1 MRLLKLWPGSGPFKR
16 LRSKGV
22 FSASPPM
29 VLAGGF
35 MALILLGAALLSLP
49 FAADKPLGFFTAL
62 FTATSAVTVTGLSI
76 LGADTRL
83 TPFGYA
89 VVAGLVQVG
98 GLGFVTFA
106 VVAAMSLGKKVALQ
120 YQAVALEAFN
130 QTSVSKIRATAFS
143 VFKLSASIEAM
154 GILILT
160 AWWLPDSGFVHALP
174 EAVFHT
180 IMAFNNGGMAL
191 PATDMS
197 RHLGDPITILA
208 TTALIILGGIGFSVL
223 NDVRNKRKWGLLASY
238 TRIILLATLLLN
250 LLGFILIWMLESSNP
265 DTLGALPVHVQALTA
280 WLQSVA
286 SRTAGF
292 HSIDLVH
299 LRDETT
305 LVLMLLMFI
314 GGGSLSTAS
323 GIKVG
328 TFVVLLAAAWSYIR
342 GHREIV
348 LLRRTIAPDVVQK
361 SLALLLVTGAL
372 AFIATLLM
380 CIIEKAPFLDVLFEV
395 ISALSTTGATRDLTA
410 GLSTPSHVLLIVL
423 MFVGRLGP
431 LTLIYSLSTQRA
443 SRVRHPEAH
452 FQVG

>member
-1 MRLLKLWPGSGPFKR
+1 
-16 LRSKGV
+16 
-22 FSASPPM
+22 M

-35 MALILLGAALLSLP
+35 ILFILLGAGLLSLP

-76 LGADTRL
+76 LEPGTEL
-83 TPFGYA
+83 SPFGYG
-89 VVAGLVQVG
+89 VVAALVQIG

-130 QTSVSKIRATAFS
+130 QTSVSKIRSTAFA
-143 VFKLSASIEAM
+143 VFKLTAVIEII
-154 GILILT
+154 GIVILT
-160 AWWLPDSGFVHALP
+160 AWWLPGAGFPDALI
-174 EAVFHT
+174 EALFHT

-191 PATDMS
+191 AATHMS
-197 RHLGDPITILA
+197 RHLSDPITVLV

-223 NDVRNKRKWGLLASY
+223 ADIRNKRKFSLLSSY

-250 LLGFILIWMLESSNP
+250 LFGFVLIWALEHNNP
-265 DTLGALPVHVQALTA
+265 DTLGQMPVPTQALTA

-292 HSIDLVH
+292 QSIDLA
-299 LRDETT
+299 RIQDSTA

-328 TFVVLLAAAWSYIR
+328 TFVVLLAAAWAYIR

-348 LLRRTIAPDVVQK
+348 LFKRTIAPDIVQK
-361 SLALLLVTGAL
+361 SLALLLVTAAL
-372 AFIATLLM
+372 AFTATLLI
-380 CIIEKAPFLDVLFEV
+380 CIFEKAPFLDLAFEV
-395 ISALSTTGATRDLTA
+395 IAALSTTGASRNLTPS
-410 GLSTPSHVLLIVL
+410 LSTPSHTLLIVL

-431 LTLIYSLSTQRA
+431 LTLIYSLSTQRG
-443 SRVRHPEAH
+443 SRVRYPESH

>member
-1 MRLLKLWPGSGPFKR
+1 MRQSKPWSGVESLKR
-16 LRSKGV
+16 LRRRGV

-35 MALILLGAALLSLP
+35 FVLILTGAALLCLP

-76 LGADTRL
+76 LGPDVHL
-83 TPFGYA
+83 SPFGYT
-89 VVAGLVQVG
+89 VVAALVQIG
-98 GLGFVTFA
+98 GLGFVTLA
-106 VVAAMSLGKKVALQ
+106 VVAAMSLGKKVSLQ
-120 YQAVALEAFN
+120 YQAVALEAFD
-130 QTSVSKIRATAFS
+130 QTSVSKVRATAFA
-143 VFKLSASIEAM
+143 VFKLTATIEIM

-160 AWWLPDSGFVHALP
+160 AWWVPTSGFFPALV

-180 IMAFNNGGMAL
+180 VMAFNNGGMAL

-197 RHLGDPITILA
+197 RHLGDPITVLT

-223 NDVRNKRKWGLLASY
+223 NDVRNKRRWSLLTSY
-238 TRIILLATLLLN
+238 TRILLLATLLLN
-250 LLGFILIWMLESSNP
+250 VSGFLLIWLMESNNP
-265 DTLGALPVHVQALTA
+265 DTLRDMSVHAQALTA

-292 HSIDLVH
+292 HSLDLVY

-342 GHREIV
+342 GRREVV
-348 LLRRTIAPDVVQK
+348 LLRRTVSPDVVQK

-372 AFIATLLM
+372 AFIATLLI
-380 CIIEKAPFLDVLFEV
+380 CAIENASFIDVLFEV
-395 ISALSTTGATRDLTA
+395 VSALSTTGATRDLTPV
-410 GLSTPSHVLLIVL
+410 LSTPSQVLLIIL

-431 LTLIYSLSTQRA
+431 LTLIYSLSTQGA

-452 FQVG
+452 FHVG

>member
-1 MRLLKLWPGSGPFKR
+1 MRLLKLWSGVESFKR
-16 LRSKGV
+16 IRRRGV

-35 MALILLGAALLSLP
+35 IVLILLGAGLLCLP

-62 FTATSAVTVTGLSI
+62 FTATSAVTVTGMSI
-76 LGADTRL
+76 LGPDIHLR
-83 TPFGYA
+83 PFGYT
-89 VVAGLVQVG
+89 VVAGLVQIG
-98 GLGFVTFA
+98 GLGFVTLA
-106 VVAAMSLGKKVALQ
+106 VVTAMSLGKKVALQ
-120 YQAVALEAFN
+120 YQAVALEAFD
-130 QTSVSKIRATAFS
+130 QTSVSKIRATAFA
-143 VFKLSASIEAM
+143 VFKLSAAIELM

-160 AWWLPDSGFVHALP
+160 AWWVPVSGFFPALV

-180 IMAFNNGGMAL
+180 VMAFNNGGMAL

-197 RHLGDPITILA
+197 RHLGDPITVLT
-208 TTALIILGGIGFSVL
+208 TTALIIMGGIGFSVL
-223 NDVRNKRKWGLLASY
+223 NDVRRKRKWGLLTSY
-238 TRIILLATLLLN
+238 TRVILIATLLLN
-250 LLGFILIWMLESSNP
+250 VFGFLLIWLMESNNP
-265 DTLGALPVHVQALTA
+265 DTLGSLPLHAQALTA

-292 HSIDLVH
+292 HSLDLVY

-305 LVLMLLMFI
+305 LILMLLMFI

-342 GHREIV
+342 GRREIV
-348 LLRRTIAPDVVQK
+348 LLRRTVSPDVVQK

-372 AFIATLLM
+372 AFIATFVM
-380 CIIEKAPFLDVLFEV
+380 CAIEDARFLDVLFEV
-395 ISALSTTGATRDLTA
+395 VSALSTTGATRDLTPT
-410 GLSTPSHVLLIVL
+410 LSMPSHVLLIVL

-431 LTLIYSLSTQRA
+431 LTLIYSLSTRGA

>member
-1 MRLLKLWPGSGPFKR
+1 MARFNIHPLQAYRQVRRTGQLQ
-16 LRSKGV
+16 
-22 FSASPPM
+22 ASPPA
-29 VLAGGF
+29 VLAGSF
-35 MALILLGAALLSLP
+35 LVLILIGTALLSLP
-49 FAADKPLGFFTAL
+49 IAQRHPFGVFEAL
-62 FTATSAVTVTGLSI
+62 FTATSAVTVTGLMLIDPAHDLSF
-76 LGADTRL
+76 
-83 TPFGYA
+83 FGQA
-89 VVAGLVQVG
+89 VLLALVQVG
-98 GLGFVTFA
+98 GIGFVTFA
-106 VVAAMSLGKKVALQ
+106 IIATLTLGKRVSLK
-120 YQAVALEAFN
+120 YQALALEAFN
-130 QTSVSKIRATAFS
+130 QTSVSKIRATAFV
-143 VFKLSASIEAM
+143 VFKLSAAIELM
-154 GILILT
+154 GILVLT
-160 AWWLPDSGFVHALP
+160 AWWLPGTGFLQALAH
-174 EAVFHT
+174 AVFHT

-191 PATDMS
+191 PGTAMG
-197 RHLGDPITILA
+197 RYLGDPITILA
-208 TTALIILGGIGFSVL
+208 TTALIILGGIGFSVV
-223 NDVRNKRKWGLLASY
+223 NDVRTKRKWGLLTSY

-250 LLGFILIWMLESSNP
+250 VFGFLLIWALEHGNP
-265 DTLGALPVHVQALTA
+265 HTLGALPMHAQALTA

-299 LRDETT
+299 LQDETT

-348 LLRRTIAPDVVQK
+348 LLRRTIAPDTVQK

-372 AFIATLLM
+372 AFVATLLM
-380 CIIEKAPFLDVLFEV
+380 CIIEKARFLDILFEV
-395 ISALSTTGATRDLTA
+395 VSALSTTGATRDLTPS
-410 GLSTPSHVLLIVL
+410 LSAPSHLLLIVL

-443 SRVRHPEAH
+443 SRVRHPEAP